1 MKGIFKRKENS
12 KRKITPKMRAFCAL
26 FAFLMLISVLAG
38 CKKGDSHSGSKKG
51 IKDYEDIVIGDARSF
66 KDDGPL
72 DKTETLSFDVPKDI
86 KEENYY
92 ELMGMYI
99 GDDYVYYYPLD
110 MDALYNDKKASFE
123 IAHHSIFALSR
134 PDKSVLIDEWSK
146 RAAVNIVLKDE
157 ADGKMNVGIR
167 ELVDETLD
175 ELGLDSDSFGGEV
188 YRYII
193 SHDSKG
199 EMLTAAVDGDYGT
212 LKTKLAGMVADG
224 IVNLCFDAD
233 GASDV
238 IDVVASVSD
247 SEDIAQGAKK
257 LCEEIEK
264 KIFPA
269 IDVTEKFA
277 KFVDKSF
284 DIWANSTMDE
294 TYRYVFKKYA
304 DKNGNISDDDWATV
318 YSTIHGAWARYK
330 TKGIDEEELKKQF
343 SERAKNET
351 MIAEKEKE
359 LKKLVE
365 KWDEDGLL
373 NPYLFNYSRQWS
385 VADRLKS
392 LYNTRQTLIE
402 MFTKDGKLQM
412 GAYEGKMTEEEFIEE
427 LVYKW
432 TYFGTKGRAEFYKWL
447 EDEKIVKKPKS
458 KGSAY
463 AWVRVATEIEKRD
476 DEISD
481 IYITTREASE
491 TTHTVTC
498 EYVWHLDPY
507 EKAVF
512 TATCEAPP
520 EIIYADKEFSLH
532 ETLKVFG
539 QTENHLF
546 NASCW
551 YKAES
556 PDVHIGGTYGAPAF
570 ANADG
575 VSSLGA
581 GSRPDSAKG
590 GDITVTGKLGAGSE
604 GGKICIF
611 FCGCDADTRWIY
623 EWKKVN

>member
-1 MKGIFKRKENS
+1 MKKNRIIKTLS
-12 KRKITPKMRAFCAL
+12 LLLAFIM
-26 FAFLMLISVLAG
+26 FASVLSG
-38 CKKGDSHSGSKKG
+38 CKKGSVK
-51 IKDYEDIVIGDARSF
+51 YEDIIIGDTQSF

-72 DKTETLSFDVPKDI
+72 DKTETLSFKVPKDI

-110 MDALYNDKKASFE
+110 MDALYNNKEATFE
-123 IAHHSIFALSR
+123 IAHHSIYALAH
-134 PDKSVLIDEWSK
+134 PDKSVLIDEWTK
-146 RAAVNIVLKDE
+146 RAAANIVTKDD

-175 ELGLDSDSFGGEV
+175 NLGMDSESFGGAV

-199 EMLTAAVDGDYGT
+199 EMITAAVDGDYDT
-212 LKTKLAGMVADG
+212 LKTKYAGMIADG
-224 IVNLCFDAD
+224 IVNLCFGVEGAD
-233 GASDV
+233 
-238 IDVVASVSD
+238 DVVDIVSSVAD
-247 SEDIAQGAKK
+247 TEDIAEGAKK

-284 DIWANSTMDE
+284 DIWADNTMDE
-294 TYRYVFKKYA
+294 TYRYMFKKYA

-330 TKGIDEEELKKQF
+330 TRGIGEEELKKQF
-343 SERAKNET
+343 SERAKSET
-351 MIAEKEKE
+351 KIAEKEKE
-359 LKKLVE
+359 LKKLVK

-373 NPYLFNYSRQWS
+373 NPYVFNYSRNWS

-392 LYNTRQTLIE
+392 LYNTRETIKK

-412 GAYEGKMTEEEFIEE
+412 GAYKGKMTEEEFIEE

-432 TYFGTKGRAEFYKWL
+432 TYYGTKDRAKFYKWL
-447 EDEKIVKKPKS
+447 EDEKIVKKTVS
-458 KGSAY
+458 KGGGY
-463 AWVRVATEIEKRD
+463 AWVRIATEVEKKD
-476 DEISD
+476 DEKSD
-481 IYITTREASE
+481 VYKTTRVASE
-491 TTHTVTC
+491 TNHTVTC
-498 EYVWHLDPY
+498 EYIWKDGPY

-520 EIIYADKEFSLH
+520 EIIYADKEFRLR
-532 ETLKVFG
+532 ETLKVTG
-539 QTENHLF
+539 QNTTHF
-546 NASCW
+546 FDASCW
-551 YKAES
+551 YKTES
-556 PDVHIGGTYGAPAF
+556 PDVHFGGTTGRPKF
-570 ANADG
+570 ENAEG
-575 VSSLGA
+575 IGTLSV
-581 GSRPDSAKG
+581 GSHEEDEKS
-590 GDITVTGKLGAGSE
+590 GDITVTGKLGQGSE
-604 GGKICIF
+604 GQKEGIF

-623 EWKKVN
+623 EWKKVK